1 MGEYVDAVWPFRQNN
16 ARSVVI
22 KVPSKNWTQ
31 PTALA
36 TVNGR
41 KSSRLC
47 PVFRRHQ
54 PTALATV
61 NGRNSAMP
69 TTACNEFEEASRN
82 RCRVASGALGTTPAS
97 SHTLSLDGKC
107 GSVVPID
114 SDR

>member
-22 KVPSKNWTQ
+22 KVPSKNWT
-31 PTALA
+31 
-36 TVNGR
+36 
-41 KSSRLC
+41 
-47 PVFRRHQ
+47 Q